1 MKRYALFSISFLCCF
16 VSAAQTEFI
25 SKPYSF
31 NIGKSV
37 TPPLLSLVEGSL
49 SFQDSDGNGVI
60 NSNEKCLIGF
70 EIKNSGSGDGL
81 NLKAKVSVTGNTGGL
96 AKNSEID
103 IPNALKGISTE
114 YKIPIIA
121 DFNTEDGKVSIRIE
135 IIEPNEFSPVPF
147 DLTVSTKGFVAP
159 RIQIVDFSVSTNSAG
174 QVKLKKAE
182 PFKLKLLIQNT
193 GLGVAENI
201 SGLLFLQDKVIELND
216 KLNYSADQLLPGEL
230 DTLTYDLIIKSNYAS
245 SSLVLEFKISESMRK
260 YSSDWSET
268 FSLEQVI
275 PSEHLSVTAV
285 ESDKEGIKTASFR
298 SDVDKEIPFGIPAKG
313 NRYALIIGNEDY
325 SSKQLDIGKESNAE
339 FAANDAAM
347 FALYSEKV
355 LGYPKDNI
363 RLLLNA
369 TKGTMSQSVDWLV
382 KKSQAQGDAEI
393 IFYYSGHGLP
403 EESSRVPY
411 LIPVDV
417 SGAQVQNGISLIE
430 VYEKLASSQSLK
442 CTVILD
448 ACFSGGARNKELT
461 ELKGI
466 KVKSGI
472 DKVPGNLMVL
482 SSSLGTQSS
491 AVYKEM
497 QHGYFT
503 YFLLKSLKEDKGKGS
518 ISNTMK
524 VVSKAVQ
531 LEALDI
537 DKEQTPQLIP
547 GSELLNWEDVKW

>member
-60 NSNEKCLIGF
+60 NSNEKCSVKF
-70 EIKNSGSGDGL
+70 EIGNSGSGDGL

-96 AKNSEID
+96 EKNIEID
-103 IPNALKGISTE
+103 IPNALKGVSTE
-114 YKIPIIA
+114 YKIPITA
-121 DFNTEDGKVSIRIE
+121 DFNTEDGKVFIRIE
-135 IIEPNEFSPVPF
+135 IIEPNDFSPAPF

-159 RIQIVDFSVSTNSAG
+159 RIQIVDYSVSASSSG
-174 QVKLKKAE
+174 QLKLKKTE

-193 GLGVAENI
+193 GLGVARNI
-201 SGLLFLQDKVIELND
+201 RGSLILHEKVIELND
-216 KLNYSADQLLPGEL
+216 KLTYSVDQLLPGDI
-230 DTLTYDLIIKSNYAS
+230 DTLIYDLIIKSSYES
-245 SSLVLEFKISESMRK
+245 SSLLLEFKLLESMGK
-260 YSSDWSET
+260 YSSNWSKT
-268 FSLEQVI
+268 FNLEQVLEL
-275 PSEHLSVTAV
+275 EHLVVAATEA
-285 ESDKEGIKTASFR
+285 DKEEIKAASFR
-298 SDVDKEIPFGIPAKG
+298 SDVDREIPFGIPVRD

-325 SSKQLDIGKESNAE
+325 ASKQLGIGKESNAE
-339 FAANDAAM
+339 YASNDATMFAAYA
-347 FALYSEKV
+347 EKV

-448 ACFSGGARNKELT
+448 ACFSGGARNKELA

-466 KVKSGI
+466 KVKSSI

-547 GSELLNWEDVKW
+547 GSELLNWEDIKW